1 MVGLSMLPTLQWNA
15 MNVIQLDQISKT
27 FGLGNGSTNA
37 LNGVTLNVPKGEFLV
52 IMGPSGSGKSS
63 LLNIIGLLDQPDE
76 GEYKLDG
83 HDVAFLSQR
92 RRAKIRRNHIGFIF
106 QNFNLIG
113 RMNIL
118 ENVSLPL
125 LYRGVSTLKRYER
138 ASEILKYLGIQ
149 EKEYYLPNQLSGGQ
163 LQRAAIA
170 RAMVNRPSIVLA
182 DEPTGNLDTAATK
195 IIMAALKEIHAAG
208 NTIVMVTHNPDLAAY
223 GDRVIK
229 MIDGKIDEEF
239 IGTSITKELEEQR
252 KEAAEI
258 VETATN
264 NAIEAKRSQSM
275 MGKVGSSKMQKAKS
289 KKTPAVKSNVD
300 KKRTATKKTPVKRK
314 ANK

>member
-1 MVGLSMLPTLQWNA
+1 
-15 MNVIQLDQISKT
+15 MNVIELDTISRT
-27 FGLGNGSTNA
+27 FGLGNGATQA
-37 LNGVTLNVPKGEFLV
+37 LHGVSLSVPKGEFLV
-52 IMGPSGSGKSS
+52 IMGPSGSGKST
-63 LLNIIGLLDQPDE
+63 LLNIMGLLDQPDE

-83 HDVAFLSQR
+83 KDVAFLSQR

-113 RMNIL
+113 RLNIL

-125 LYRGVSTLKRYER
+125 LYKGTTTLKRFER

-182 DEPTGNLDTAATK
+182 DEPTGNLDTKATK
-195 IIMAALKEIHAAG
+195 LIMAALKEIHEAG
-208 NTIVMVTHNPDLAAY
+208 NTIIMVTHNPDLASY

-229 MIDGKIDEEF
+229 MIDGRIEEEF
-239 IGTSITKELEEQR
+239 TGSSLKKELKEQK
-252 KEAAEI
+252 KEAEEI
-258 VETATN
+258 VKSAQKQESGKQQR
-264 NAIEAKRSQSM
+264 AKRSS
-275 MGKVGSSKMQKAKS
+275 GEKE
-289 KKTPAVKSNVD
+289 TRN
-300 KKRTATKKTPVKRK
+300 K
-314 ANK
+314 ANKPKKTRSKK

>member
-1 MVGLSMLPTLQWNA
+1 
-15 MNVIQLDQISKT
+15 MNVIELSQISRT
-27 FGLGNGSTNA
+27 FGLGNGATSA
-37 LNGVTLNVPKGEFLV
+37 LDDISITVPRGEFLI
-52 IMGPSGSGKSS
+52 IMGPSGSGKST

-83 HDVAFLSQR
+83 RDVSFLSQR
-92 RRAKIRRNHIGFIF
+92 RQAKIRRNNIGFIF

-125 LYRGVSTLKRYER
+125 LYKGISTVKRYER

-182 DEPTGNLDTAATK
+182 DEPTGNLDTKASQV
-195 IIMAALKEIHAAG
+195 IMAALKEIHEAG
-208 NTIVMVTHNPDLAAY
+208 NTIIMVTHNPDLAVY

-229 MIDGKIDEEF
+229 MIDGKIEEEF
-239 IGTSITKELEEQR
+239 TGRAMHQELKEQQ
-252 KEAAEI
+252 KEA
-258 VETATN
+258 ETTVKAAKN
-264 NAIEAKRSQSM
+264 KAIEPQKKKDRRPKIEDRS
-275 MGKVGSSKMQKAKS
+275 GKQKVKS
-289 KKTPAVKSNVD
+289 KT
-300 KKRTATKKTPVKRK
+300 KKRPTGA
-314 ANK
+314 AS

>member
-1 MVGLSMLPTLQWNA
+1 
-15 MNVIQLDQISKT
+15 MNVIELNQISRT
-27 FGLGNGSTNA
+27 FGLGNSATKA
-37 LNGVTLNVPKGEFLV
+37 LDTVSLSVPKGEFLI
-52 IMGPSGSGKSS
+52 IMGSSGSGKST

-83 HDVAFLSQR
+83 KDVAFLSQR
-92 RRAKIRRNHIGFIF
+92 RQARIRRNNIGFIF

-125 LYRGVSTLKRYER
+125 LYKGIATVKRYER

-182 DEPTGNLDTAATK
+182 DEPTGNLDTKASKLT
-195 IIMAALKEIHAAG
+195 MAALKEIHEAG
-208 NTIVMVTHNPDLAAY
+208 NTIIMVTHNPDLAAY
-223 GDRVIK
+223 GDRVIR
-229 MIDGKIDEEF
+229 MVDGKIDEEF
-239 IGTSITKELEEQR
+239 TGKSMDQELQEQR
-252 KEAAEI
+252 KEAKKPVPA
-258 VETATN
+258 AN
-264 NAIEAKRSQSM
+264 NPAIRSQTR
-275 MGKVGSSKMQKAKS
+275 KSKRKHKAK
-289 KKTPAVKSNVD
+289 KK
-300 KKRTATKKTPVKRK
+300 K
-314 ANK
+314 ARS

>member
-1 MVGLSMLPTLQWNA
+1 
-15 MNVIQLDQISKT
+15 MNVIELDTISRT
-27 FGLGNGSTNA
+27 FGLGNGATQA
-37 LNGVTLNVPKGEFLV
+37 LRGVSLTVPKGEFLV
-52 IMGPSGSGKSS
+52 LMGPSGSGKST
-63 LLNIIGLLDQPDE
+63 LLNIIGLLDQPDD
-76 GEYKLDG
+76 GEYKLNG
-83 HDVAFLSQR
+83 RDVAFLSQR

-125 LYRGVSTLKRYER
+125 LYKGASAVKRYER

-182 DEPTGNLDTAATK
+182 DEPTGNLDTKATK
-195 IIMAALKEIHAAG
+195 IIMAALKEIHEAG

-229 MIDGKIDEEF
+229 MLDGKIEEELT
-239 IGTSITKELEEQR
+239 GTSLKKDLQAQR

-258 VETATN
+258 AEAAKSP
-264 NAIEAKRSQSM
+264 AIGPQKKAKP
-275 MGKVGSSKMQKAKS
+275 KAQKAK
-289 KKTPAVKSNVD
+289 KKPAVKKTKSSAQKPRR
-300 KKRTATKKTPVKRK
+300 KKGSKK
-314 ANK
+314 

>member
-1 MVGLSMLPTLQWNA
+1 
-15 MNVIQLDQISKT
+15 MNTIELEAISRT
-27 FGLGNGSTNA
+27 FGLGNGATKA
-37 LNGVTLNVPKGEFLV
+37 LDGVSLTVPKGEFLV
-52 IMGPSGSGKSS
+52 IMGPSGSGKST
-63 LLNIIGLLDQPDE
+63 LLNIIGLLDTPDD
-76 GEYKLDG
+76 GTYTLDQ
-83 HDVAFLSQR
+83 HDVAYLSQR

-125 LYRGVSTLKRYER
+125 LYKGSSTVKRYKR

-182 DEPTGNLDTAATK
+182 DEPTGNLDTKASK
-195 IIMAALKEIHAAG
+195 IIMAALKEIHEAG
-208 NTIVMVTHNPDLAAY
+208 NTIIMVTHNPDLAAY

-229 MIDGKIDEEF
+229 MLDGKIDEEF
-239 IGTSITKELEEQR
+239 IGGSLKKELDEQR
-252 KEAAEI
+252 KEAEQQ
-258 VETATN
+258 VEAATVE
-264 NAIEAKRSQSM
+264 AIEPQPRKRS
-275 MGKVGSSKMQKAKS
+275 KRRKAKNR
-289 KKTPAVKSNVD
+289 KKAG
-300 KKRTATKKTPVKRK
+300 KK
-314 ANK
+314 

>member
-1 MVGLSMLPTLQWNA
+1 MS
-15 MNVIQLDQISKT
+15 VIELNQISRT
-27 FGLGNGSTNA
+27 FGLGNGATTA
-37 LNGVTLNVPKGEFLV
+37 LDDVSLTVPKGEFLV
-52 IMGPSGSGKSS
+52 IMGPSGSGKST

-76 GEYKLDG
+76 GEYKLNG
-83 HDVAFLSQR
+83 KDVAFLSQR

-125 LYRGVSTLKRYER
+125 LYKGTATVKRYER

-182 DEPTGNLDTAATK
+182 DEPTGNLDTKATK

-229 MIDGKIDEEF
+229 MLDGKIVDEF
-239 IGTSITKELEEQR
+239 TGAKLAKELSLQR
-252 KEAAEI
+252 KEADEI
-258 VETATN
+258 VK
-264 NAIEAKRSQSM
+264 EAHSLVK
-275 MGKVGSSKMQKAKS
+275 GK
-289 KKTPAVKSNVD
+289 KKKVKSAVSAS
-300 KKRTATKKTPVKRK
+300 KTKKTDTSPKKTQRRTTRKRVKK
-314 ANK
+314 